1 MNYQNKTIAISADS
15 LANGGAEKIACNL
28 ANILSDENNV
38 KFISFENKIE
48 YELNTRVKLVINKIK
63 LKNKYIRLLL
73 YLFFARKASSDCDIV
88 VSHMIRPNLVYCF
101 LKIFFDFKLIC
112 VHHSSFRRIN
122 NAFIKKI
129 VKYLYSKADAVI
141 CISSDMLNDY
151 ITQHKNKNGVL
162 VYNPHDLARIKYLS
176 NDINVI
182 DKVNSQF
189 DCNLNEISYYTVVG
203 RIIPLKRIE
212 TIVESFQNITSD
224 NIKILIVGDGDPK
237 YITAIQGLIKSRNLK
252 DKFVFVGHL
261 SNPYAVIKKS
271 KGVILCSESEGF
283 PNILVEALCLGKPII
298 ASDCISGPREILCI
312 NGKLGRNEIIK
323 NEFGILYPVGDA
335 LALAKAIN
343 YMNENHTTFIGSK
356 IKSRVEEFNIMN
368 IKKKYLSLIN

>member
-1 MNYQNKTIAISADS
+1 
-15 LANGGAEKIACNL
+15 
-28 ANILSDENNV
+28 
-38 KFISFENKIE
+38 
-48 YELNTRVKLVINKIK
+48 
-63 LKNKYIRLLL
+63 
-73 YLFFARKASSDCDIV
+73 
-88 VSHMIRPNLVYCF
+88 
-101 LKIFFDFKLIC
+101 
-112 VHHSSFRRIN
+112 
-122 NAFIKKI
+122 
-129 VKYLYSKADAVI
+129 
-141 CISSDMLNDY
+141 
-151 ITQHKNKNGVL
+151 
-162 VYNPHDLARIKYLS
+162 
-176 NDINVI
+176 
-182 DKVNSQF
+182 
-189 DCNLNEISYYTVVG
+189 YTVVG

-343 YMNENHTTFIGSK
+343 YMNENHTTF
-356 IKSRVEEFNIMN
+356 
-368 IKKKYLSLIN
+368 